1 MFIEYRVRALKRTIA
16 APTFFLGSWLCP
28 SRVLMLSRLLLL
40 LAAGLWPA
48 CAFQLAAGRAGRPL
62 ASARLSSCRLPPRP
76 SRPAVVMGAEESRRA
91 ALDTGV
97 EMEYRTAGDVAGVS
111 AGQKPPV
118 VFIHGSFHGLQSPA
132 APILMS
138 LCCCLFVGEGMYVDV
153 CGCMWMYVH
162 SCGSINR
169 LQGE

>member
-1 MFIEYRVRALKRTIA
+1 
-16 APTFFLGSWLCP
+16 
-28 SRVLMLSRLLLL
+28 MLSRLLLL
-40 LAAGLWPA
+40 LAAGLWRA
-48 CAFQLAAGRAGRPL
+48 CAFQPAAGRAVRPL

-76 SRPAVVMGAEESRRA
+76 AIIMGAEESRRA

-132 APILMS
+132 APIFMP
-138 LCCCLFVGEGMYVDV
+138 LCCCLFVGE
-153 CGCMWMYVH
+153 
-162 SCGSINR
+162 N
-169 LQGE
+169 